1 MNFEKLTAYLDD
13 LKNTYGVP
21 GLDIKVMRD
30 HETIYRHQSGCS
42 DYEGKVPMN
51 GSELY
56 DVYSATKVITMTA
69 VMQLVE
75 KGVLNLNDEVSK
87 YLPAFREMQV
97 SDTFDFSVFPPKM
110 PQPGDPTHPAATPIQ
125 LWHLMSMTAGM
136 NYDITNPVIV
146 ALKEKTDNKAST
158 VEMVS
163 EMAKMPLLYEPGT
176 RYAYSLGHDVMAA
189 VVEITSGEK
198 FETYLENHIFKPL
211 GITDAY
217 MHPGDTEKARMI
229 KQWGMKFGSDEVFPE
244 DSGNR
249 FRLSDNYDC
258 GGAGLTISVDA
269 YSSVV
274 DALACGGVG
283 ANGAQILQPETI
295 LEMAKP
301 RLNEQQLK
309 DFGRGPM
316 GYSYGLGVRTLIHK
330 EQSRSPIGE
339 FGWDG
344 AAGAF
349 ALIDPANHIS
359 VFYAQEVLGM
369 IKVYFEVHPA
379 IRDLIYEGLGIE

>member
-1 MNFEKLTAYLDD
+1 MNFDKLTEYLDN
-13 LKNTYGVP
+13 LENTYGVP
-21 GLDIKVMRD
+21 GLDILVMQD
-30 HETIYRHQSGCS
+30 HQPIYRHCHGYR
-42 DYEGKVPMN
+42 DYEKKEPVEGT
-51 GSELY
+51 ELY

-75 KGVLNLNDEVSK
+75 AGKLSLEDEVSK
-87 YLPAFREMQV
+87 YLPAFAHMEV

-110 PQPGDPTHPAATPIQ
+110 PAPGDPTHPAKNPIR

-136 NYDITNPVIV
+136 SYDTTNPVILS
-146 ALKEKTDNKAST
+146 LKERTNNQAST
-158 VEMVS
+158 VEVVS
-163 EMAKMPLLYEPGT
+163 EMAKMPLLFEPGT

-189 VVEITSGEK
+189 VVEIVSGEK
-198 FETYLENHIFKPL
+198 FETYLKNHIFDPL
-211 GITDAY
+211 EITDAY
-217 MHPGDTEKARMI
+217 MHPTETEKARMV
-229 KQWGMKFGSDEVFPE
+229 KQWGMKFGSDEIFRE

-249 FRLSDNYDC
+249 FRLTDNYDC
-258 GGAGLTISVDA
+258 GGAGLTISVEA
-269 YSSVV
+269 YATVM

-283 ANGAQILQPETI
+283 KTGKRILKPESI
-295 LEMAKP
+295 AELAKP

-330 EQSRSPIGE
+330 EIARSPIGE

-349 ALIDPANHIS
+349 ALVDPVNHIS
-359 VFYAQEVLGM
+359 LFYAQEVLGM
-369 IKVYFEVHPA
+369 VKVYFEVHPQ
-379 IRDLIYEGLGIE
+379 IRDLVYEALGIE

>member
-1 MNFEKLTAYLDD
+1 MNFDKLTEYLNSLDAA
-13 LKNTYGVP
+13 YGVP
-21 GLDIKVMRD
+21 GLDIKVMRN
-30 HETIYRHQSGCS
+30 HEVLYRYQHGYR
-42 DYEGKVPMN
+42 DFAKKEPVEGN
-51 GSELY
+51 ELY

-75 KGVLNLNDEVSK
+75 KGILNLEDEVSK
-87 YLPAFREMQV
+87 YLPSFQNMEI

-110 PQPGDPTHPAATPIQ
+110 PKPGDPTHPAATPIK

-136 NYDITNPVIV
+136 NYDVENPVIM
-146 ALKEKTDNKAST
+146 ALKEKTNNQAGT
-158 VEMVS
+158 VEVVS

-189 VVEITSGEK
+189 VVEIASGEK
-198 FETYLENHIFKPL
+198 YETYLKNHIFDPL

-217 MHPGDTEKARMI
+217 MHPGEKEKARMAA
-229 KQWGMKFGSDEVFPE
+229 QWGMKWGSEEVNPD

-249 FRLSDNYDC
+249 YRLTDNYDC
-258 GGAGLTISVDA
+258 GGAGLCISVDA
-269 YSSVV
+269 YASVM
-274 DALACGGVG
+274 DALACGGTG
-283 ANGAQILQPETI
+283 WNGAHILNPESV
-295 LEMAKP
+295 LELAKP

-330 EQSRSPIGE
+330 EIARSPIGE

-349 ALIDPANHIS
+349 ALVDPVNNIS

-369 IKVYFEVHPA
+369 VKVYFEVHPQ